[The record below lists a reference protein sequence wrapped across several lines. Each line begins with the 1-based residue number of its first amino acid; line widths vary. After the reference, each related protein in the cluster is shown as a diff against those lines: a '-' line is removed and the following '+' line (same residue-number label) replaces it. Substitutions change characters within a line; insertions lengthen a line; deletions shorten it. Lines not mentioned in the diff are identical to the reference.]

1 MACKRS
7 AVRSR
12 VAPPLFRMNGRQN
25 HSFST
30 EFGVIAQLGERLHGM
45 QEVRGSIPRS
55 STKFLLQETKRPP
68 HRGGLFVFS
77 IIYFLHTSAP
87 FICKSNDLNEKA
99 RETRG
104 LCLHYSDALVINGDV
119 ARPVATGP
127 AGRVPEH
134 HRLRRCPVW
143 WHRSPVSGRR

>member
-12 VAPPLFRMNGRQN
+12 VAPPSLRMNGRQN

-55 STKFLLQETKRPP
+55 STKFRVTTVI
-68 HRGGLFVFS
+68 HTNRG
-77 IIYFLHTSAP
+77 
-87 FICKSNDLNEKA
+87 
-99 RETRG
+99 
-104 LCLHYSDALVINGDV
+104 YSS
-119 ARPVATGP
+119 
-127 AGRVPEH
+127 AGRA
-134 HRLRRCPVW
+134 LA
-143 WHRSPVSGRR
+143 WHARGPRFDPA

>member
-12 VAPPLFRMNGRQN
+12 VAPPLFKMNGRQN

-55 STKFLLQETKRPP
+55 STIFRKESRKGHRIAVAFLFLRYLVSRISPIAWVKPLIWTKKPATLAGFACTIQTR
-68 HRGGLFVFS
+68 RG
-77 IIYFLHTSAP
+77 
-87 FICKSNDLNEKA
+87 
-99 RETRG
+99 
-104 LCLHYSDALVINGDV
+104 
-119 ARPVATGP
+119 
-127 AGRVPEH
+127 
-134 HRLRRCPVW
+134 
-143 WHRSPVSGRR
+143 

>member
-55 STKFLLQETKRPP
+55 STKFLLQEAKRPP
-68 HRGGLFVFS
+68 HRGGLFVCSRIHFPH
-77 IIYFLHTSAP
+77 IPVLFMCKPIAP
-87 FICKSNDLNEKA
+87 TKK
-99 RETRG
+99 
-104 LCLHYSDALVINGDV
+104 
-119 ARPVATGP
+119 P
-127 AGRVPEH
+127 AGLAGFGCTIQMRQWLTATAPCQRQQGQQAESQ
-134 HRLRRCPVW
+134 RTAA
-143 WHRSPVSGRR
+143 